1 MVLSEKLAALRKE
14 HGYSQLYV
22 AERLNVSRQAISR
35 WEVGSSVPST
45 ENLLEL
51 SRLYGVPLDELVG
64 RDAESPTQV
73 TPEREAVHEEPVP
86 HQQKIDMVHIP
97 KEKFF
102 LGCAVVFLAFLCLLV
117 ASLWNASKVQ
127 KDDDG
132 YDTIRYEDMFDG
144 GTPSPDGTFEFE

>member
-51 SRLYGVPLDELVG
+51 SRLYGVSLDELVG
-64 RDAESPTQV
+64 NNTEMPAQAVPDNTAIHQEPTFEHQSTKPSNSKRRTAIATGLCIALIYLLTACLWKGNRPQGENVIDIDCMQNEGIV
-73 TPEREAVHEEPVP
+73 TPDE
-86 HQQKIDMVHIP
+86 
-97 KEKFF
+97 
-102 LGCAVVFLAFLCLLV
+102 
-117 ASLWNASKVQ
+117 
-127 KDDDG
+127 
-132 YDTIRYEDMFDG
+132 
-144 GTPSPDGTFEFE
+144 TFEFE

>member
-51 SRLYGVPLDELVG
+51 SRLYGVSLDELVG

-102 LGCAVVFLAFLCLLV
+102 SRLRRGVSGFLVPAGR
-117 ASLWNASKVQ
+117 Q
-127 KDDDG
+127 PME
-132 YDTIRYEDMFDG
+132 RQ
-144 GTPSPDGTFEFE
+144 

>member
-51 SRLYGVPLDELVG
+51 SRLYGVSLDELVG
-64 RDAESPTQV
+64 HNIE
-73 TPEREAVHEEPVP
+73 TPLTPKNQPEPPNFVPQHQRTGITVLSRKRIFVVATAVC
-86 HQQKIDMVHIP
+86 
-97 KEKFF
+97 
-102 LGCAVVFLAFLCLLV
+102 LVFACLLATWLWSMNRSQNENLVDIDHLQQEGTV
-117 ASLWNASKVQ
+117 APDENF
-127 KDDDG
+127 G
-132 YDTIRYEDMFDG
+132 FD
-144 GTPSPDGTFEFE
+144 

>member
-51 SRLYGVPLDELVG
+51 SRLYGVSLDELVG
-64 RDAESPTQV
+64 HTPTSDGQ
-73 TPEREAVHEEPVP
+73 TIYLELGPE
-86 HQQKIDMVHIP
+86 QQKTCVMNTP
-97 KEKFF
+97 KKKFYI
-102 LGCAVVFLAFLCLLV
+102 AVTAVCIAFLCLL
-117 ASLWNASKVQ
+117 AAWLWSRNCPQEENIV
-127 KDDDG
+127 
-132 YDTIRYEDMFDG
+132 DMNQLQQEG
-144 GTPSPDGTFEFE
+144 SITPDGNFTLD

>member
-45 ENLLEL
+45 ENLMEL
-51 SRLYGVPLDELVG
+51 SRLYGVSLDELVG
-64 RDAESPTQV
+64 HGAESPTQA

-117 ASLWNASKVQ
+117 ASLWSASKVQ

>member
-45 ENLLEL
+45 ENLMEL
-51 SRLYGVPLDELVG
+51 SRLYGVSLDELVG
-64 RDAESPTQV
+64 HGAESPTQA

-86 HQQKIDMVHIP
+86 PSTENRHGSYSQGKIFSRLRRGVSG
-97 KEKFF
+97 F
-102 LGCAVVFLAFLCLLV
+102 LVPACR
-117 ASLWNASKVQ
+117 Q
-127 KDDDG
+127 PME
-132 YDTIRYEDMFDG
+132 RQ
-144 GTPSPDGTFEFE
+144 

>member
-45 ENLLEL
+45 ENLMEL
-51 SRLYGVPLDELVG
+51 SRLYGVSLDELVG
-64 RDAESPTQV
+64 HGAESPTQV

-86 HQQKIDMVHIP
+86 QQQKIDMVHIP
-97 KEKFF
+97 KGKFF

-117 ASLWNASKVQ
+117 ASLWNASKAQ

>member
-51 SRLYGVPLDELVG
+51 SRLYGVSLDELVG
-64 RDAESPTQV
+64 HDAAEKAPTA
-73 TPEREAVHEEPVP
+73 PEHQTAAPEPTFQPQDTDVFVIS
-86 HQQKIDMVHIP
+86 KKRLCLV
-97 KEKFF
+97 
-102 LGCAVVFLAFLCLLV
+102 CAIVCLFFLCLL
-117 ASLWNASKVQ
+117 AIALWNAQHAQ
-127 KDDDG
+127 KNDDG
-132 YDTIRYEDMFDG
+132 YDTIRYEDMSNGGIPSEGQPFDL
-144 GTPSPDGTFEFE
+144 D

>member
-51 SRLYGVPLDELVG
+51 SRLYGVSLDELVDHG
-64 RDAESPTQV
+64 TEKETPPAPEFQSEQSAPT
-73 TPEREAVHEEPVP
+73 EPMAQPQNPDVF
-86 HQQKIDMVHIP
+86 VIP
-97 KEKFF
+97 KKR
-102 LGCAVVFLAFLCLLV
+102 LYVACAMVCLVFLCLL
-117 ASLWNASKVQ
+117 AICLWRATCSKNGDVVDIDSIQ
-127 KDDDG
+127 NEG
-132 YDTIRYEDMFDG
+132 IVT
-144 GTPSPDGTFEFE
+144 PDGTFEFAD